1 MIMAGQGQ
9 QRQQHP
15 LPERDVYGR
24 KILLPNQIQG
34 QRSKSASKPRV
45 PRPDA
50 LGSLV
55 VKSWHVSNGLPF
67 AIEILKDFYMPVLA
81 ELGNNQYLLADA
93 NSKGRFNWWIVYDLE
108 ETAPPSPKTKTTP
121 PKEHQETLSLPSIS
135 PPSPVPSFPIDR
147 REIEE
152 TAANPNTTNDFGVN
166 NEQKSGFQLLSDNYT
181 ENETEDETRSRG
193 KNQGKKATSKGW
205 VYVPENLSQD
215 DKDSLGELRES
226 AYCVFHLLHLFRVL
240 REQDREAW
248 VDLNYDYCDTHVV
261 EWRKTIRR
269 LRATHIL
276 ERTVIEEDPYGLG
289 IDRPR
294 GVNGSKSFG
303 YRFANPAY
311 RLATVRKIRLSN
323 PRILDRLKETSVKYP
338 VQRWLRRHLEHLTIE
353 DVPAMVVERIAQTNY
368 QDEQMGTVQGRAE
381 AYRQQIRLIQDR
393 SWSFSVTPSNRR
405 INSNVTNL
413 TRGLREYL
421 RLDGQP
427 LVEIDIKNSQP
438 LFVGLLAKDAGVDCD
453 DYLRLC
459 EQDLYQHL
467 SDVGGFTRKDVKTQ
481 LMQRALFAGNRHRYQ
496 RLPVKRLFDRLF
508 PAMAKFLKEQKR
520 GEHNQLAIAAQY
532 RESRFIIYTVCERV
546 RKERPECWLATIH
559 DSVLCLPD
567 MADYV
572 ISVMRE
578 EFDRLG
584 VKPRLEPRELGSNY
598 AGN

>member
-1 MIMAGQGQ
+1 MAGQGQ

-34 QRSKSASKPRV
+34 QRSKSAWKPRV

-67 AIEILKDFYMPVLA
+67 AIDRLKDFYMPVLA
-81 ELGNNQYLLADA
+81 ELGNNRYLLADA
-93 NSKGRFNWWIVYDLE
+93 DSGSSINWWIVYEFE
-108 ETAPPSPKTKTTP
+108 ETTTP
-121 PKEHQETLSLPSIS
+121 SQKTQKTLPKQPEETLSLPSIS
-135 PPSPVPSFPIDR
+135 PSPPVPSFPIDR

-181 ENETEDETRSRG
+181 ENETG
-193 KNQGKKATSKGW
+193 KATSKGW

-215 DKDSLGELRES
+215 DKDRLGDLRES

-248 VDLNYDYCDTHVV
+248 VDLNYDYCDTHIV

-276 ERTVIEEDPYGLG
+276 ERTPIEEDPYGLG

-294 GVNGSKSFG
+294 GVKGSKSFG

-311 RLATVRKIRLSN
+311 RSATVRRTQVSDSK
-323 PRILDRLKETSVKYP
+323 ILDRLKETNVKYS
-338 VQRWLRRHLEHLTIE
+338 VQRWLHRHLKRLTIE
-353 DVPAMVVERIAQTNY
+353 EVPAIVVETIATTNY
-368 QDEQMGTVQGRAE
+368 QDEQTGTIEGRAE
-381 AYRQQIRLIQDR
+381 AYRDQIRLIGDQ
-393 SWSFSVTPSNRR
+393 SWRFSVTPSNRR
-405 INSNVTNL
+405 INSNLTNL
-413 TRGLREYL
+413 TRGLRKYL
-421 RLDGQP
+421 RVNNQP

-438 LFVGLLAKDAGVDCD
+438 LFVGLLAKDVGVDCE

-467 SDVGGFTRKDVKTQ
+467 ADVGGFTRKDVKTQ

-508 PAMAKFLKEQKR
+508 PAMAKFLKEQKK

-532 RESRFIIYTVCERV
+532 RESRFIIYTVCERI
-546 RKERPECWLATIH
+546 RKEQPECWVATIH

-572 ISVMRE
+572 LRVMRE

-584 VKPRLEPRELGSNY
+584 VKPRLEPRLLGSNY